1 MILEDHY
8 TGVWA
13 CDNVTAM
20 ETGAIG
26 NFNAELIESVALLE
40 SRSAALEQE
49 LARARE
55 ERDALAQK
63 IEIQGQSILYYKERY
78 ELLQKRLFGKSSE
91 KRILNAADAQLLPL
105 FGDALRPTPPQPD
118 KQDNDQAQP
127 EKETITYDRRKRSR
141 DMSIDRGSRFPQ
153 SLRRLQTVLEP
164 EDKSCTSCGLE
175 MAHVIRTEVTE
186 KLCCSRD
193 PFYVHEY
200 HKPILGCRPCGEV
213 APAAEVPEVFERTS
227 VDQSVVS
234 YLLVNKF
241 RYSIPLYRQGE
252 MFRDIGLVFSNDA
265 LLDWASKGLDLL
277 RPIYQELVRLAVGS
291 RYLVTDDTRLRAA
304 VGDIVKTLPGYKQGA
319 LWGLY
324 ALEHDVVAYV
334 FTKGRTHAA
343 CKEVLKDFRGCLI
356 VDGYDGFEP
365 VGQKDGMTFAHCNN
379 HARRGF
385 VRAEGSDRKRAEEAL
400 LFYQELY
407 RIEEEGREFSP
418 EKRRELRQEKAVPVF
433 NKFREWL
440 VMVSRAAPPKSPL
453 GKACAYVLKRWDTLR
468 TYLDDGMIPID
479 TMAVERAFRVVALG
493 RKNYLHA
500 ASELGAHGAAIGY
513 ALVNTCLLQDIDPF
527 IYLCDVLERVGTCQ
541 QRDVATLLPQNWKH
555 QYLEEATARYE
566 SPPAPAGAAPD
577 PAVQAAIN

>member
-1 MILEDHY
+1 
-8 TGVWA
+8 
-13 CDNVTAM
+13 M
-20 ETGAIG
+20 ETGAVG
-26 NFNAELIESVALLE
+26 NFNAELIESVVLLQ
-40 SRSAALEQE
+40 SRSAVLEQE
-49 LARARE
+49 LAHARE
-55 ERDALAQK
+55 ERDVLAQK
-63 IEIQGQSILYYKERY
+63 LEIKDQNILYYKERY

-91 KRILNAADAQLLPL
+91 RRTLTAADAQLLPL
-105 FGDALRPTPPQPD
+105 FGDALRPTPPQPE
-118 KQDNDQAQP
+118 QQQQEEQA
-127 EKETITYDRRKRSR
+127 EEETITYNRRKPSRGTPTPRS
-141 DMSIDRGSRFPQ
+141 SRFPA
-153 SLRRLQTVLEP
+153 SLRRVKTVLEP
-164 EDKSCTSCGLE
+164 EDKGCTSCGQE
-175 MAHVIRTEVTE
+175 MGLLLRTEVTE

-200 HKPILGCRPCGEV
+200 HKPIYACRDCEEV
-213 APAAEVPEVFERTS
+213 AAAAEVPEVFERTS
-227 VDQSVVS
+227 VDQSVAS

-265 LLDWASKGLDLL
+265 LLDWASKAIDLL
-277 RPIYQELVRLAVGS
+277 HPIYQELVRQVMGC
-291 RYLVTDDTRLRAA
+291 RYMVADDTRLRAA
-304 VGDIVKTLPGYKQGA
+304 VGNIVKTLPGYKQGA

-356 VDGYDGFEP
+356 VDGYDGFEAI
-365 VGQKDGMTFAHCNN
+365 GKKDGMTFAHCNN

-385 VRAEGSDRKRAEEAL
+385 VRAEGSDRQRAGEAL

-407 RIEEEGREFSP
+407 RIEEQGRTLTTAE
-418 EKRRELRQEKAVPVF
+418 RRALRQEKAVPVF
-433 NKFREWL
+433 DKFREWL
-440 VMVSRAAPPKSPL
+440 VPVSRAAPPKSPL

-527 IYLCDVLERVGTCQ
+527 IYLCDVLDRVGSCP
-541 QRDVATLLPQNWKH
+541 QRDVAMLLPQNWKRL
-555 QYLEEATARYE
+555 YLEEATARYE

-577 PAVQAAIN
+577 PEAQAAIN